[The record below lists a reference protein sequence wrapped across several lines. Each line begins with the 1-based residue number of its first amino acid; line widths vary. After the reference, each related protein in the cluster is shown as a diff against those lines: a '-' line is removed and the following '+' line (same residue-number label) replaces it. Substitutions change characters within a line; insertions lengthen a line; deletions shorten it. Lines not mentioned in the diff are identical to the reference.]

1 MNQTVTV
8 LTVDLP
14 SPLSERL
21 RLVCQER
28 PGLTVRDIAL
38 EALEEWLAN
47 REQASEPRFSASQ
60 PA

>member
-8 LTVDLP
+8 LTMDLP
-14 SPLSERL
+14 STLSERL
-21 RLVCQER
+21 RLACQRR

-38 EALEEWLAN
+38 EALEEWLAS
-47 REQASEPRFSASQ
+47 REQDLRLASSH